1 MQPYEFVGDWS
12 GQLVT
17 TSIHA
22 GHDLRP
28 EVADLMVLHEA
39 DRLREEDPFTDA
51 IGSLMP
57 ARVLVHRSRF
67 EADLNRSRDM
77 AVYAR
82 PEDCWGFNV
91 WETGHLPQDV
101 LARSLEYWDS
111 FYAALTLRLDAL
123 AARGPFVIFDIHSY
137 NHRRPGP
144 DEPNESWAQNP
155 ELDLGTG
162 MVDRERFTPVI
173 DALRDCMATQ
183 GFDVRDEIKF
193 FPKQLSQWVH
203 RRYPG
208 TGCVMTLEF
217 KKTFMDEWTGIPDSH
232 RLNVLAQSVHL
243 AAGPVQDALAA
254 LPRSTGAEEDSSDR
268 LAG

>member
-1 MQPYEFVGDWS
+1 MLPYEFLGDWS

-28 EVADLMVLHEA
+28 EIADLMILDEE

-57 ARVLVHRSRF
+57 ARLMVHRSRF

-77 AVYAR
+77 AVYAG
-82 PEDCWGFNV
+82 PQYCWGFNV
-91 WETGHLPQDV
+91 WSTGGLPAGP
-101 LARSLEYWDS
+101 LARSLEYWDA
-111 FYAALTLRLDAL
+111 FYADLAVRLDEL

-144 DEPNESWAQNP
+144 DQPDESWEKNP

-173 DALRDCMATQ
+173 DALRDSMSAQ
-183 GFDVRDEIKF
+183 GFDVRDEVKF
-193 FPKQLSQWVH
+193 FPKQMSQWVH
-203 RRYPG
+203 NRYPG

-217 KKTFMDEWTGIPDSH
+217 KKTFMDEWTGLPDPD
-232 RLNVLAQSVHL
+232 RLNELAQSVVT
-243 AAGPVQDALAA
+243 AGDAVLAA
-254 LPRSTGAEEDSSDR
+254 LADLPALAVEDLEA
-268 LAG
+268 LAS